1 MRFENGSTIPFRG
14 TIKNRFRV
22 LFGTFMALMILC
34 LTTFPSSAEEISLVK
49 EDTTYTVRN
58 GDNLSKLAKIKLGD
72 SNRWKDIYEWNQ
84 DVIKDINLIYP
95 GMKLVFHEAAPLKRI
110 GVLGGTFDPVHNQ
123 HVAVVDAAY
132 KELALDEVWLMPNG
146 IPPHKQDRKVASGE
160 DRIAM
165 IECAIADY
173 PYMKVCSYQVEQGG
187 LSYVGQDFE
196 KFNKLYPNT
205 DFYFIIGADNA
216 YTLENWYY
224 FDLLIQN
231 CNIAVAGREVEGQER
246 TLDEQIA
253 YLCSTYDMN
262 IVGLEFQGEAVSST
276 MIREKLKNGEDVSA
290 YINENELNYI
300 KAHGL
305 YDTGAAETTEDN
317 IIPFPETNSD
327 ESQTLPDAG

>member
-1 MRFENGSTIPFRG
+1 MKYENGPLTPSPRTI
-14 TIKNRFRV
+14 RV
-22 LFGTFMALMILC
+22 LFGTIMAFMILC
-34 LTTFPSSAEEISLVK
+34 LTAFPSHAEDISLVQG
-49 EDTTYTVRN
+49 DTTYTVRN

-72 SNRWKDIYEWNQ
+72 SSRWKDIYEWNQ

-110 GVLGGTFDPVHNQ
+110 GVLGGTFDPIHNQ
-123 HVAVVDAAY
+123 HVAVADAAY

-146 IPPHKQDRKVASGE
+146 IPPHKQDRKIASGE

-165 IECAIADY
+165 IECAIAAY
-173 PYMKVCSYQVEQGG
+173 PYMKVCTYQVDQGG

-205 DFYFIIGADNA
+205 DFYFIVGADNA
-216 YTLENWYY
+216 YTIDKWDY

-231 CNIAVAGREVEGQER
+231 CSIAVAGREVAGQEK

-253 YLCSTYDMN
+253 YLNSTYDMN
-262 IVGLEFQGEAVSST
+262 VVGLKFHGAAVSST
-276 MIREKLKNGEDVSA
+276 MLREKLKNGEDVSQ
-290 YINENELNYI
+290 YINASELNYI

-305 YDTGAAETTEDN
+305 YDTGVPATAADN
-317 IIPFPETNSD
+317 IIPFPGNNSD
-327 ESQTLPDAG
+327 TTQALPDAG